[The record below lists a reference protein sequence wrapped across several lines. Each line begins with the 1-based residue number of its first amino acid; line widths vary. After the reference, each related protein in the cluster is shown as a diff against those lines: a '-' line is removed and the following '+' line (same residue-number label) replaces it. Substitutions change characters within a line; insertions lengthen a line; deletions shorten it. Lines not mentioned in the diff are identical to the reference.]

1 MPPCKCLSIHLEN
14 ETDHALEPFSTA
26 LEAKYGTV
34 LHTVMSNAWYLEIDP
49 IRATKGDSLRW
60 LCRHLGIDPK
70 NAIAAGDAPN
80 DNSMLKAAGLG
91 IGMCNGLPS
100 NPEMRDAADV
110 ITETDNNH
118 DGLAPI
124 LEKV

>member
-1 MPPCKCLSIHLEN
+1 
-14 ETDHALEPFSTA
+14 
-26 LEAKYGTV
+26 
-34 LHTVMSNAWYLEIDP
+34 
-49 IRATKGDSLRW
+49 
-60 LCRHLGIDPK
+60 
-70 NAIAAGDAPN
+70 
-80 DNSMLKAAGLG
+80 MLKAAGLG

-124 LEKV
+124 LEKA